1 MSQPLRAII
10 FILHPNSRKMS
21 THTHHKTFTYLSLVA
36 FTGSMILSCT
46 AIAAREP
53 QPERTD
59 WFVKH
64 GYGVFVHYLNKL
76 QNNPEH
82 VASLGK
88 STSWNDCVN
97 EFNVELFADQMKET
111 GAGYVIFT
119 VLQRQQYMIAPNE
132 TFNRLTGYKTGEACA
147 SRDLIEELY
156 QALHKRGIDLMLYFT
171 GDSAID
177 DPKARAGLG
186 ISFPVQEDFV
196 RKWSS
201 VAAEYGKRY
210 KDKVKGYWVD
220 GSYDFIGYNDDLLG
234 IFAEG
239 LRAGYPER
247 IIAFNPGVEMRAYS
261 IHEDFT
267 AGEWNS
273 LDLLPPNGRF
283 LDGEQWHI
291 LSFLGT
297 SEGNI
302 AASWGQ
308 PGTCKTKQELAEYV
322 WNVNAHGGVVSI
334 DVLLYRNGELDR
346 SQLEVLKP
354 LRQRIAALES
364 FRYAWKEGK
373 AIPANN
379 IAWKKPA
386 ALKSNDG
393 ERTLIPSVGE
403 VHAARCGNDGN
414 RKTSAVGANDWA
426 WTYEVDLL
434 EPTLLAQIVVHFGS
448 GYATDLELFVV
459 DTQQKEVSLGRF
471 TDQKGESLDVKFEPN
486 KYRCIRVRSYQPS
499 GPNQPGVQMSIAEV
513 EAYAPSNSP

>member
-1 MSQPLRAII
+1 MSRYFCFFCLLLL
-10 FILHPNSRKMS
+10 F
-21 THTHHKTFTYLSLVA
+21 LVSA
-36 FTGSMILSCT
+36 SF
-46 AIAAREP
+46 AREP

-64 GYGVFVHYLNKL
+64 RYGVFVHYLNKI

-82 VASLGK
+82 VASLGM
-88 STSWNDCVN
+88 STSWDECVN
-97 EFNVELFADQMKET
+97 AFNVELFADRMKET

-119 VLQRQQYMIAPNE
+119 VLQQQQFMIAPNE

-156 QALHKRGIDLMLYFT
+156 QALNKRGIDLMLYFT
-171 GDSAID
+171 GDSASA
-177 DPKARAGLG
+177 DPKARKALG
-186 ISFPVQEDFV
+186 ISFPVQEDYV

-201 VAAEYGKRY
+201 VAAEYGERY

-220 GSYDFIGYNDDLLG
+220 GSYDFIGYNEHLLG

-261 IHEDFT
+261 AHEDFT

-273 LDLLPPNGRF
+273 LDLLPPKGRF
-283 LDGEQWHI
+283 LNGEQWHI

-302 AASWGQ
+302 AACWGQ
-308 PGTCKTKQELAEYV
+308 PGTCKNKQELAEYV
-322 WNVNAHGGVVSI
+322 WHVNSLGGVVSI
-334 DVLLYRNGELDR
+334 DVVLYRDGDLDR
-346 SQLEVLKP
+346 SQLEVLKS
-354 LRQRIAALES
+354 LRQNIAVLEDQ
-364 FRYAWKEGK
+364 RYAWKVNQ

-379 IAWKKPA
+379 VAWKKPA

-393 ERTLIPSVGE
+393 ERVLVPSVGDI
-403 VHAARCGNDGN
+403 HAARCGNDGD
-414 RKTSAVGANDWA
+414 RKTTAVGAGDWA

-434 EPTLLAQIVVHFGS
+434 EPIFIDRIAVHFGS

-459 DTQQKEVSLGRF
+459 DVEGQETSLGRF
-471 TDQKGESLDVKFEPN
+471 TDQKGESLNVRFTPN
-486 KYRCIRVRSYQPS
+486 EYRWIRVRAYKPN
-499 GPNQPGVQMSIAEV
+499 GPDQPGVQMSVAEV
-513 EAYAPSNSP
+513 EAYQAEK